1 MSAEQLL
8 LLEDDADQRQ
18 LLQFMLEDAG
28 YQVTACAS
36 VAAAL
41 QRLEQSADARQSASK
56 VQIVLSDWKLAGDDG
71 LQFLIRVQQ
80 QWPDIACVLMTAYGS
95 LPHAVQCIRAGLDD
109 YLSKPFEKNQLLFA
123 LAKVSAARARQAAA
137 DSTAELTEN
146 LAACGRAADNAPLT
160 QLDEMIGAAPAMQTV
175 FQRLRKIADTQVTV
189 LITGESGTGKELAA
203 RALHRLS
210 SRRAAAFVAL
220 NCAAMPETLFE
231 AELFGAERGA
241 YTGADKLKIGRIEA
255 ASGGTLFLDEIG
267 EMPPGLQAKLL
278 RVLQEGVYTRLG
290 HAREH
295 RADVRIVAATNRD
308 LQQEVQAGRF
318 RADLFYRLH
327 VVPLRMP
334 ALQERRE
341 DIPLLV
347 RHFVDQAASRH
358 GRAGMRID
366 DQAVQQLATRDWP
379 GNVRELAHAIERLV
393 VLADGNRIAASDVQ
407 EILDQQPD
415 VTAVAADPAFR
426 LPAGGLDWE
435 LHERELLA
443 QALSR
448 CAGNRTQAARL
459 LKLPYKAFL
468 YRLDKH
474 GLNE

>member
-28 YQVTACAS
+28 YQVTPCATI
-36 VAAAL
+36 AAAL
-41 QRLEQSADARQSASK
+41 QTLEAPGQA

-71 LQFLIRVQQ
+71 LQFLTRVQQ

-123 LAKVSAARARQAAA
+123 LAKVTAARARESATAA
-137 DSTAELTEN
+137 TRTVG
-146 LAACGRAADNAPLT
+146 LAGNPDHSGAQTR
-160 QLDEMIGAAPAMQTV
+160 LDDLIGSAPAMQTV
-175 FQRLRKIADTQVTV
+175 FNRLRKIADTQVTV

-210 SRRAAAFVAL
+210 ARREAAFVAL
-220 NCAAMPETLFE
+220 NCAAMPENLFE

-334 ALQERRE
+334 ALHERRE

-347 RHFVDQAASRH
+347 RHFVSQAASRH
-358 GRAGMRID
+358 GRAGMRMD
-366 DQAVQQLATRDWP
+366 DQAVQHLATRDWP
-379 GNVRELAHAIERLV
+379 GNVRELGHAIERLV
-393 VLADGNRIAASDVQ
+393 VLADDTLIGAGDVR

-415 VTAVAADPAFR
+415 VAAVAADPAFR
-426 LPAGGLDWE
+426 LPADGLDWE
-435 LHERELLA
+435 QHERELLA

-448 CAGNRTQAARL
+448 CAGNRAQAARL

-474 GLNE
+474 GLSD